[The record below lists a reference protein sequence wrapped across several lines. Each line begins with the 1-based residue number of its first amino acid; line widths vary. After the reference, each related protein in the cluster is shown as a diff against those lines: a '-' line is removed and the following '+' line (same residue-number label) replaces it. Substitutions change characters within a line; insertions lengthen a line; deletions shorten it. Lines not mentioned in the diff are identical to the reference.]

1 MSARRRLSFAGLA
14 GLLLVFA
21 GRDAAR
27 AQQPPAGSPPPA
39 VSRPSTST
47 GTSQPA
53 APAPPDLSEYPIG
66 PKDLLE
72 IKVLEIPELNVER
85 RVSDAGNIALP
96 LLGDFA
102 VGGLTPGQA
111 RLKLETILKQ
121 KYVNRAD
128 VSVIVKES
136 ASRPVSVLGAVKT
149 PGSLTVSGRW
159 TLLQAISAAG
169 GITETAGKKI
179 YVLRRGENGLSDMLE
194 IDTEELFRNSNPM
207 WNVPIVPGDV
217 INVAPRRTIRIF
229 CLGEFKSPGALEFSS
244 DDRVSLLSVVAKAGG
259 LTDRASSKIRIKRK
273 LPDGRDTEII
283 INYSRILSGKDRD
296 PILQE
301 NDVVVV
307 KESFL

>member
-1 MSARRRLSFAGLA
+1 MIPSFRAAVRAGA
-14 GLLLVFA
+14 LLLA
-21 GRDAAR
+21 LLAAPAL
-27 AQQPPAGSPPPA
+27 AQ
-39 VSRPSTST
+39 
-47 GTSQPA
+47 QPA
-53 APAPPDLSEYPIG
+53 APSQAAVNPPAADAAQAAPPSAQDLPEFPMG

-72 IKVLEIPELNVER
+72 IRVLEIPELNVAR
-85 RVSDAGNIALP
+85 RISDAGNIALP
-96 LLGDFA
+96 LIGDFA

-111 RLKLETILKQ
+111 RTKLETVLKQ
-121 KYVNRAD
+121 KYVNRAN
-128 VSVIVKES
+128 VSIVVKES
-136 ASRPVSVLGAVKT
+136 ASRPVSVLGAVRT
-149 PGSLTVSGRW
+149 PGSLSVSGRW

-179 YVLRRGENGLSDMLE
+179 YVLRKSDNGLSDMLE

-244 DDRVSLLSVVAKAGG
+244 DDRVSLLTVVAKAGG

-273 LPDGRDTEII
+273 TPDGKDTEIVVS
-283 INYSRILSGKDRD
+283 YSRILSGKDRD
-296 PILQE
+296 PILE
-301 NDVVVV
+301 PNDVIVV